1 VSPYTESSRV
11 LPYTESCATV
21 NHNLKWPLLQREQI
35 QDLVSVLKEA
45 KNAAMLVI
53 QENAYKEG
61 SAENDIESQRLMER
75 LYVLDEGLRKILADA
90 NKGRGR
96 KRKRA
101 TQDSSDKLEEIRATP
116 QKDHEILSG
125 DQYKTD
131 ELYLQ
136 ALGGWAKLNYQHV
149 YL

>member
-1 VSPYTESSRV
+1 
-11 LPYTESCATV
+11 
-21 NHNLKWPLLQREQI
+21 
-35 QDLVSVLKEA
+35 
-45 KNAAMLVI
+45 MLVI

-136 ALGGWAKLNYQHV
+136 ALGG
-149 YL
+149 

>member
-1 VSPYTESSRV
+1 
-11 LPYTESCATV
+11 
-21 NHNLKWPLLQREQI
+21 LLQREQI

-101 TQDSSDKLEEIRATP
+101 TQGHLT
-116 QKDHEILSG
+116 
-125 DQYKTD
+125 
-131 ELYLQ
+131 
-136 ALGGWAKLNYQHV
+136 
-149 YL
+149 